1 MPAGD
6 LVAVS
11 QITRELVAACRAAAA
26 GRSKVLLTGETGV
39 GKEVFAHFIHDHS
52 ARRHAPMITINC
64 AGVPETLL
72 ESELFGHVRGSFTD
86 AHRDRRGL
94 LEVAHGTTVLL
105 DEIGEMSLRMQALL
119 LRFLETG
126 EIRRVG
132 SDELQRQVD
141 VRLLAAT
148 NRDLLEE
155 TKKGTIREDLYYRLN
170 VMHLVVPPLRDRTE
184 DIKPL
189 LDRYLQLA
197 SHDEGRPLPALT
209 AEALAYLEAY
219 RWPGNVRELRN
230 VAERLMVGYSG
241 RLVGIADLPPELLEG
256 EPVAAR
262 IPTDLW
268 QTLAADCYDRMVNG
282 RESFWTA
289 VYEPFIQRDLTR
301 DVVRSTLRRGLE
313 QTRGSYTLVAELFN
327 LPSKEYRRFTRFL
340 HQHRCHIPVQSFR
353 LLPTAL
359 PRESAPSGGGNSF
372 DASVSA
378 VSSAPLL
385 PGSPAP
391 SSTVAPW

>member
-1 MPAGD
+1 MTRD

-11 QITRELVAACRAAAA
+11 KITCELVAACRAVAAT
-26 GRSKVLLTGETGV
+26 RSKVLLTGETGV
-39 GKEVFAHFIHDHS
+39 GKEVFAHYIHDHS
-52 ARRHAPMITINC
+52 ARKHAPMITINC

-72 ESELFGHVRGSFTD
+72 DSELFGHVRGSFTD

-94 LEVAHGTTVLL
+94 LEMAHGSTVLL
-105 DEIGEMSLRMQALL
+105 DEIGEMSLRMQTLL

-126 EIRRVG
+126 EIQRVG
-132 SDELQRQVD
+132 SDQHQRKVD

-148 NRDLLEE
+148 NRNLFEE

-197 SHDEGRPLPALT
+197 SHDEGRPAPVLT
-209 AEALAYLEAY
+209 AAALAYLEAY

-230 VAERLMVGYSG
+230 VVERLMVSYSG
-241 RLVGIADLPPELLEG
+241 RQVDLADLPAELLEP
-256 EPVAAR
+256 EPEPAP
-262 IPTDLW
+262 ISTDLW
-268 QTLAADCYDRMVNG
+268 QTLVDDRYNRMVNG

-289 VYEPFIQRDLTR
+289 VYEPFILRDLTR
-301 DVVRSTLRRGLE
+301 DVVRATVRRGLE

-327 LPSKEYRRFTRFL
+327 VPSKDYRRFTRFL
-340 HQHRCHIPVQSFR
+340 HQHRCHMPIHSFR
-353 LLPTAL
+353 LLPAQ
-359 PRESAPSGGGNSF
+359 PQGSVPSRRGNSIH
-372 DASVSA
+372 ASVRS
-378 VSSAPLL
+378 VSS
-385 PGSPAP
+385 
-391 SSTVAPW
+391 T